1 MTVQVYVG
9 TYGKYND
16 GSIAGAWVSL
26 DEHDTEAAFYAAAK
40 ALHKNEHDP
49 ELMFQDFEGFPQ
61 EFYGESYLDER
72 LWEWLEL
79 DDDDRE
85 TVSGWLEVGD
95 GTESIPEILESYRG
109 CWESWTHFVYDYI
122 ENTGLLDGVSE
133 RVTFYFDYE
142 SFGRDLAMEYRTADA
157 ESFGLLVY
165 KS

>member
-1 MTVQVYVG
+1 MG
-9 TYGKYND
+9 
-16 GSIAGAWVSL
+16 
-26 DEHDTEAAFYAAAK
+26 
-40 ALHKNEHDP
+40 
-49 ELMFQDFEGFPQ
+49 
-61 EFYGESYLDER
+61 
-72 LWEWLEL
+72 
-79 DDDDRE
+79 
-85 TVSGWLEVGD
+85 
-95 GTESIPEILESYRG
+95 G

>member
-1 MTVQVYVG
+1 MTAQIYVG

-61 EFYGESYLDER
+61 DFYGESYLDAR

-85 TVSGWLEVGD
+85 TVSGWLEVSG
-95 GTESIPEILESYRG
+95 GTELIPEILESYRG
-109 CWESWTHFVYDYI
+109 CW
-122 ENTGLLDGVSE
+122 
-133 RVTFYFDYE
+133 
-142 SFGRDLAMEYRTADA
+142 
-157 ESFGLLVY
+157 
-165 KS
+165 